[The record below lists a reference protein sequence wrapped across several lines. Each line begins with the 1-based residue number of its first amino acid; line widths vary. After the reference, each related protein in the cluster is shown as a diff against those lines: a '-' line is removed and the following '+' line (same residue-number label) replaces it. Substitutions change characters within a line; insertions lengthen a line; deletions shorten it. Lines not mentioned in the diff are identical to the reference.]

1 MNPSSE
7 QDRSSPGSLWSSCYE
22 QDQDCLRQMQIVL
35 NIICVSQLIIRH
47 ASPKS
52 IFSPFKSQ
60 NSGHFT
66 KQNACCHLQG
76 TQTIWFFYLL
86 LPLDWNDFSSVCSK
100 PDLKSGPRG
109 NGKVDPLSCLVVVC
123 FFLHVISHF

>member
-1 MNPSSE
+1 MGRDGTVYDRCKLHLTSSVFYSLSLGTHPPNP
-7 QDRSSPGSLWSSCYE
+7 
-22 QDQDCLRQMQIVL
+22 
-35 NIICVSQLIIRH
+35 
-47 ASPKS
+47 
-52 IFSPFKSQ
+52 IFPFKPK
-60 NSGHFT
+60 NSGHFI
-66 KQNACCHLQG
+66 KQKELAATFKE

-109 NGKVDPLSCLVVVC
+109 NGKVDPLSCSVVVC